1 MVKFTVVLT
10 DAKQLAGM
18 TAARLRY
25 NASLPKDVM
34 PFYSDAEYVQFMV
47 QKAAERY
54 AQQLDETAPTAP
66 PEPPA
71 AGVAGPASDLESQ
84 LAARIAAE
92 LDK

>member
-34 PFYSDAEYVQFMV
+34 PFHSDNEYVQFMV

-66 PEPPA
+66 EPA
-71 AGVAGPASDLESQ
+71 ANGGGGPASDLESQ
-84 LAARIAAE
+84 LAAKIAAE